1 MNYLRKGL
9 ESIVTGSL
17 SAVPTKAGKVIRVI
31 GFRPLFKQ
39 LDSSVTIGSRV
50 RFSGT
55 NRISIEKGA
64 WINQYAEIHSGGNLI
79 HIRANAAIDLGV
91 SIRDCG
97 HQGQSNGIVIGEN
110 SGLGPYC
117 CLAGPGSINI
127 GNNCMIASHCCM
139 YANNHGFDDLT
150 KPMHSQ
156 PLTTVGITI
165 EDDCWLGTG
174 VKVLDGVTIGTG
186 SVIGA
191 GAVVSRN
198 IPPYS
203 VAVGVPARVI
213 KSRKEQ
219 ICGTGQLVGDG

>member
-1 MNYLRKGL
+1 MNYLRRGL
-9 ESIVTGSL
+9 ESIVLESL
-17 SAVPTKAGKVIRVI
+17 SAVPAKVGKVIRVI
-31 GFRPLFKQ
+31 GFRPLFKR

-55 NRISIEKGA
+55 NHISIEKGV
-64 WINQYAEIHSGGNLI
+64 WINQYAEIHSWGNPI
-79 HIRANAAIDLGV
+79 KIGANTSIDLGV
-91 SIRDCG
+91 SIRDYG
-97 HQGQSNGIVIGEN
+97 HLGQSSGIVIGEH

-117 CLAGPGSINI
+117 CLAGPGAINI
-127 GNNCMIASHCCM
+127 GSNCMIASHCCM

-150 KPMHSQ
+150 RPMHSQ

-191 GAVVSRN
+191 GAVVSRD

-219 ICGTGQLVGDG
+219 LSASPTRR

>member
-1 MNYLRKGL
+1 MNYIRKGL
-9 ESIVTGSL
+9 ESIVTGAL
-17 SAVPTKAGKVIRVI
+17 SAVPTKIGKMVRVI

-39 LDSSVTIGSRV
+39 LDSSAKISSRV

-55 NRISIEKGA
+55 SRISIEKGA
-64 WINQYAEIHSGGNLI
+64 SINQYAEIHSGGNLI
-79 HIRANAAIDLGV
+79 RIRANAFIDLGV

-97 HQGQSNGIVIGEN
+97 EISQSSGIVLGEN
-110 SGLGPYC
+110 SSLGPYC
-117 CLAGPGSINI
+117 CLAGPGAINI
-127 GNNCMIASHCCM
+127 GSNCMIASHCSM
-139 YANNHGFDDLT
+139 YANNHIFDD
-150 KPMHSQ
+150 PARPINSQ

-174 VKVLDGVTIGTG
+174 VRVLDGVTIGTG

-191 GAVVSRN
+191 GAVVSRD

-203 VAVGVPARVI
+203 VAVGVPARVV

-219 ICGTGQLVGDG
+219 FSTSLNKK